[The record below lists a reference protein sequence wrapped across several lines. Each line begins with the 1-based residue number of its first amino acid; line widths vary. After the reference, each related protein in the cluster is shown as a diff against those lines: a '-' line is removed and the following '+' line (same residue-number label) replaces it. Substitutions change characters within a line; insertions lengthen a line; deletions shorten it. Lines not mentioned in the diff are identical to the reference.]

1 MKCMKCK
8 QDILNRI
15 YKACFTY
22 PSIREKLFEDWGYV
36 ANLLEK
42 NEEEAIAPGI
52 LYCID
57 FWLDE
62 EFDLTF

>member
-1 MKCMKCK
+1 MELK

-15 YKACFTY
+15 YKACFIY
-22 PSIREKLFEDWGYV
+22 PNVREKFFEDWGYV
-36 ANLLEK
+36 ANLLENN
-42 NEEEAIAPGI
+42 NEGEVISCGGI

-57 FWLDE
+57 FWLDT

>member
-1 MKCMKCK
+1 MKCK

-15 YKACFTY
+15 YKACFIN
-22 PSIREKLFEDWGYV
+22 PNVREKLFEDWGYV
-36 ANLLEK
+36 AYLLEK
-42 NEEEAIAPGI
+42 NEEETIPPGV

-62 EFDLTF
+62 EFNLTF

>member
-1 MKCMKCK
+1 MKCK

-15 YKACFTY
+15 YKACF
-22 PSIREKLFEDWGYV
+22 INLNVREKFFEDWGYV
-36 ANLLEK
+36 ANLLENDK
-42 NEEEAIAPGI
+42 EEAISPGV

-57 FWLDE
+57 LWLDT

>member
-1 MKCMKCK
+1 MKRK

-15 YKACFTY
+15 YKACFIN
-22 PSIREKLFEDWGYV
+22 PNVKEKFFEDWGYV
-36 ANLLEK
+36 ANFLEK
-42 NEEEAIAPGI
+42 NKEEIISPEI

>member
-1 MKCMKCK
+1 MQRK

-15 YKACFTY
+15 YKACFIN
-22 PSIREKLFEDWGYV
+22 PNVKEKFFEDWGYV
-36 ANLLEK
+36 ANLLENNK
-42 NEEEAIAPGI
+42 EKIISPEI